1 MVGGGSGAGKTTIAR
16 ALAVRMGV
24 PVIELDSLFHGPN
37 WTPTPTEVFRQRI
50 LAATSDDAWVIDGN
64 YSVVRD
70 VTWGRADT
78 LIWLDPSI
86 TTLLRRVFL
95 RTNRRIQRREE
106 LWNGN
111 RETFRNAYLS
121 LDSLYVWILRSHW
134 RRRRTWPR
142 ILAQPAYRHLDV
154 HRLRT
159 PGEAARWLAETSV
172 DIRG

>member
-1 MVGGGSGAGKTTIAR
+1 ME
-16 ALAVRMGV
+16 V

-78 LIWLDPSI
+78 LVWLDPSI
-86 TTLLRRVFL
+86 TTVLRRVFK

-142 ILAQPAYRHLDV
+142 ILARPEYRHLEV
-154 HRLRT
+154 HRFRT
-159 PGEAARWLAETSV
+159 PAEAARWLAETSAV
-172 DIRG
+172 IRG